1 MIKNIV
7 FDFGQVIVHY
17 EPEYMVSKYVSDKD
31 DIALLS
37 EVVFDR
43 LYWDR
48 LDLGTITDE
57 EVKSGIAS
65 RLPAEWVATAYEV
78 YDHWIDNIH
87 IIDGIEDAILAAK
100 AHATGGVYL
109 LSNISTQFVEG
120 YPSRPAIKAILS
132 HFDGLVF
139 SGPLHL
145 VKPDAAIFR
154 HLLDTYGLSAEE
166 TLFIDDSPKNVAGAA
181 AVGIKTY
188 LFDGDA
194 AKLTEYIKKNESKS
208 ATKQA

>member
-1 MIKNIV
+1 MIRNIV
-7 FDFGQVIVHY
+7 FDFGKVIIDFDETLMTAAFVK
-17 EPEYMVSKYVSDKD
+17 EESMVETVRS
-31 DIALLS
+31 
-37 EVVFDR
+37 VVFDR

-48 LDLGTITDE
+48 LDLGTFTDA
-57 EVKSGIAS
+57 EVKAGIAA
-65 RLPAEWVATAYEV
+65 RLPEEWVATAYKV

-87 IIDGIEDAILAAK
+87 IIEGIEDAILAAK
-100 AHATGGVYL
+100 EKASGGVYL

-120 YPSRPAIKAILS
+120 YPSRPAIKSILS

-154 HLLDTYGLSAEE
+154 HLLDSYGLCAEE
-166 TLFIDDSPKNVAGAA
+166 TLFIDDSPKNIAGAA
-181 AVGIKTY
+181 AVGIRTY

-194 AKLTEYIKKNESKS
+194 AKLRAYILSLS
-208 ATKQA
+208 